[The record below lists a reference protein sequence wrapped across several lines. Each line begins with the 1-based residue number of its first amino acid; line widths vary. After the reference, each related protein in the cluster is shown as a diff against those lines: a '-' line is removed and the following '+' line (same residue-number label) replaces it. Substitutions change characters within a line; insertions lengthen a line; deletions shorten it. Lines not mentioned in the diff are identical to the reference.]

1 MQIITNLTNLLSHV
15 ENNPG
20 IHHEITFVGNRPTDY
35 EDTKTHKTD
44 DEVGFFE
51 EEGHVAW

>member
-20 IHHEITFVGNRPTDY
+20 LHHEITYVGNRPTDY
-35 EDTKTHKTD
+35 EDVKTQKTD
-44 DEVGFFE
+44 DEDDFFE
-51 EEGHVAW
+51 EDGRIA